1 MEARHRSSATGGRL
15 AGPFVHLRA
24 PEKTDRKKAEVSQ
37 LFSERPLARKLSFS
51 PSVDVETDLTT
62 AARDS
67 AFPACHGTVCDCE
80 SLERGRLLSFL
91 SSSVSS
97 SSSHLPSSDSLL
109 SPPSA
114 SASHSLVNNAG
125 DLSVAA
131 ATNDCLLSPVSL
143 VDLSF
148 VEPSRS
154 GDPTSLCTRTSVSSS
169 ARTSPHSAADSPSAS
184 PSESPSVSFPAF
196 SAPPELSL
204 TRLWREL
211 DAPNS
216 VVASLRFP
224 SVSRNVSVDSETPSS
239 PPKTSCSS
247 LHAHPPAELLFGFTA
262 RRWRDTGTRA
272 GSLWPASLPS
282 SRGGRARPRQTR
294 TRELDAS
301 KFRAERGGLESLC
314 SVSSFSV
321 ATAPRLRLH
330 SRGARS
336 CCGVSSSPQVRHRR
350 QTDVLRRTLRDASAS
365 LRRRN
370 EDASFRRTVLSS
382 GLQANKNVTSCLH
395 FCSRLSRVLLFSVV
409 ALLFL
414 YVASLFRAAPE
425 APGVRTLGEAPHL
438 RALQPPI
445 AFVPTPSLLFAS
457 AARDSRASS
466 SSSVSSVAFKAR
478 PVAPYTYE
486 EILKELG
493 EIQETCRSLVRVSDW
508 GRESGLSVF
517 MSRFSCGKSDACQL
531 PLVEVGDIDF
541 LSPATPTVF
550 FSGAVHGDE
559 RAGPTAAVELVRYL
573 CARYRRDGEVTFLV
587 QNRRV
592 LVMPFPNVMG
602 FAWNFREEA
611 GVDVNRDFPYQREP
625 SQCFQTVA
633 ARAVNELFRSYLIL
647 GGITWHG
654 GMRAVAYPWGSYD
667 HSQQLGRDQW
677 QSRPSPDDAAFK
689 SLARVLQ
696 QAGGLDKKNGD
707 FYYPTGSMTDLVY
720 PVVGGMED
728 WAYGA
733 SFEPS
738 PDPIS
743 VCEPAPYE
751 FPSSSLS
758 SASTSASSPSSSPS
772 SPSSPP
778 SSPSPS
784 SSPPSSPSSLR
795 SFRHLL
801 RESAKARAQGSRA
814 AREKK
819 NQEVED
825 EKEETEGKAKD
836 EVEEASGESRRLS
849 GAASRRGGDRLF
861 LRGGGDEEDAWL
873 PTGAARERDSEE
885 EVEENETFSEAEEK
899 QREGQVERRV
909 KTGKDS
915 LPSSEER
922 WKIDYKQGAKRYG
935 YPASR
940 SVYSTP
946 DVSSALFLV
955 EMHDNKAPSRV
966 SMGPRPVDR
975 PSLRLP
981 EEEELETDED
991 GGAGEKNDFLTIRNV
1006 RLALKLI
1013 EKAKPDLLFTSTP
1026 PLYQP
1031 PGAVSI
1037 FAFYPIGCNVLN
1049 DVELQIRRGRCE
1061 DLLTVSPSPSSAS
1074 SSFAPLV
1081 PELLPAWRE
1090 AEVLVREKAKT
1101 LPVRCREAGV
1111 WERRGSVSEDA
1122 DLPPADFEWWGG
1134 GGNKDITLNQ
1144 GTAEQRRNRIEIQ
1157 YKVPPEALDGDYC
1170 SVIFASFDQDWK
1182 YQEKPEPKRPPQSHI
1197 ARIRLEDY
1205 QARSSEG
1212 NGVIIGRKTW
1222 IYPASVP
1229 ALFPVVG
1236 PAGYP
1241 LIVRGD
1247 NVEGFARLDFPLA
1260 AFLPFSGTEPGQD
1273 RVPRDESASVHLFLS
1288 LGGNFNEERFRYDP
1302 FTGAFRHPRDKNQA
1316 LSIRRVDLSVGL
1328 SRPLSSLPPGRFL
1341 FAVFS
1346 DGDLLHHA
1354 VDQFLFPASSLAS
1367 FSPFFSLSSVSSVH
1381 AHSGR
1386 ASTAEHSLAS
1396 ALLLG
1401 EVPTGPLGRSELERL
1416 QQTRL
1421 ANFVKRKEQQKVNS
1435 RRSSRLSSAWSLRLA
1450 TQLRQQHPPVVAAFS
1465 LIDRRTVRGQA
1476 DVPLTALLGRTV
1488 IAQWIPDTRSEREN
1502 EGGAELETSDKNTGK
1517 EAQNGGRQG
1526 TNEKET
1532 EQAEKKGERHK
1543 DRDSEGAR
1551 RDVRSSDSL
1560 LFGASSGHRPSQS
1573 AMAVVGSSLHTP
1585 PILHAI
1591 HEKLAPLPADPAE
1604 RPASSSPPFHV
1615 TLVCLFR
1622 QETETDGRTRVHGGD
1637 AKREN
1642 AEHRTRGNAG
1652 ERGKA
1657 NGSSTSP
1664 RAEAGGGRG
1673 EEGRSFTGEGDSRK
1687 KRAERGP
1694 AEETR
1699 AIEEGGKGK
1708 ETGKERQQEERLL
1721 EQSERN
1727 AARTLLGNLVG
1738 YLRLIYRVNPIGAP
1752 SRKQE
1757 KEEAPES
1764 ATPPSVRLD
1773 AELCET
1779 SMGVP
1784 PSAPLYLR
1792 FHEDCCPPLTLY
1804 PSSRP
1809 RFSLAEA
1816 AGVPPQA
1823 QGFLGRLLG
1832 VGDGGEPT
1840 KARSQGETQAA
1851 GSWILPSEAQSLLS
1865 LSNCRCGPGTIVT
1878 VATEPSASYSLHE
1891 ASSFSPFSSN
1901 RFFLPPADTVDS
1913 QQRRTLACSL
1923 GLVPPVPGEFDA
1935 KEETNTPRLPFPL
1948 TGAASSISA
1957 SPFLSRF
1964 ICGNSG
1970 RASWRQWS
1978 ARRSVS
1984 GVRTQEGRWQTQ
1996 REGREAGIGHGGFV
2010 STVEESEGHR
2020 ASSDEEFADFVAFV
2034 NTPGETREGRDG
2046 PPQYHLIV
2054 ASIIGLIGLVCIVS
2068 PCLISV
2074 YNCFTSRRA
2083 SSVAPLSAHP
2093 RAGSTPFDEFPEF
2106 HSGEET
2112 EEGGGA
2118 SAVSSPV
2125 GEPDRFRN
2133 VVDAFA
2139 KARGERRGDRAE
2151 RREGG
2156 KGIVASRDLF
2166 ASRLTGEA
2174 DSIHSHEA
2182 GDAVSPASRGL
2193 SAGSGKGVGYEPFFS
2208 IAGDDSDE
2216 DVGGFS

>member
-1 MEARHRSSATGGRL
+1 MEANHRSSATGGRL
-15 AGPFVHLRA
+15 AGPCMHHRA
-24 PEKTDRKKAEVSQ
+24 TEKTDRKKAEVSQ

-51 PSVDVETDLTT
+51 PSVDVETERTT

-67 AFPACHGTVCDCE
+67 TSPPYLGTACDCR
-80 SLERGRLLSFL
+80 SLGRGRLLLFM

-97 SSSHLPSSDSLL
+97 SSSHLSSSDSLI
-109 SPPSA
+109 SPSSTA
-114 SASHSLVNNAG
+114 TSHSLVKSARN
-125 DLSVAA
+125 LSVDAA
-131 ATNDCLLSPVSL
+131 ADDCFVSPVSSL
-143 VDLSF
+143 GLSF
-148 VEPSRS
+148 VEASRS
-154 GDPTSLCTRTSVSSS
+154 GDPSSSLCTHTSVSSN
-169 ARTSPHSAADSPSAS
+169 ARISPRSAADSLSAS
-184 PSESPSVSFPAF
+184 PSESPSVSFLASSAPPAF
-196 SAPPELSL
+196 SLA
-204 TRLWREL
+204 RLCREL
-211 DAPNS
+211 DA
-216 VVASLRFP
+216 
-224 SVSRNVSVDSETPSS
+224 SVDSETLSS
-239 PPKTSCSS
+239 LPTPSCSS
-247 LHAHPPAELLFGFTA
+247 LRAQSPAELLFGLTR
-262 RRWRDTGTRA
+262 RRWRDARTRP
-272 GSLWPASLPS
+272 GSFCPESLLS
-282 SRGGRARPRQTR
+282 SRGGTTRPRQAR
-294 TRELDAS
+294 ARELVAS
-301 KFRAERGGLESLC
+301 KYRAEQGGLESFC
-314 SVSSFSV
+314 SVSSISV
-321 ATAPRLRLH
+321 ATAPRLRLN
-330 SRGARS
+330 SRGDRP
-336 CCGVSSSPQVRHRR
+336 CRGVSSSQEKHLG
-350 QTDVLRRTLRDASAS
+350 QTEVLPRTMRDASAS

-370 EDASFRRTVLSS
+370 EDASFRRTVLTSV
-382 GLQANKNVTSCLH
+382 LQANKNVTSCLPP
-395 FCSRLSRVLLFSVV
+395 CYRLSRVLLFSVV
-409 ALLFL
+409 AVLLI
-414 YVASLFRAAPE
+414 YVASLFRAAPT
-425 APGVRTLGEAPHL
+425 APGVRTLGEAPQL
-438 RALQPPI
+438 RALHPPF

-457 AARDSRASS
+457 AARDPVPSS

-517 MSRFSCGKSDACQL
+517 MSRFSCGTSDACQL

-587 QNRRV
+587 RNRRV
-592 LVMPFPNVMG
+592 LVMPFPNVLG

-611 GVDVNRDFPYQREP
+611 GVDVNRDFPYQRQS
-625 SQCFQTVA
+625 SQCFQSVA
-633 ARAVNELFRSYLIL
+633 ARAINEVFRSHLIL

-667 HSQQLGRDQW
+667 HSQQLGRDRW
-677 QSRPSPDDAAFK
+677 QSRASPDDAAFK

-696 QAGGLDKKNGD
+696 RAGGLDKENGD
-707 FYYPTGSMTDLVY
+707 FYYPTGSMTNLVY
-720 PVVGGMED
+720 PVSGGMED

-751 FPSSSLS
+751 LPSASLS
-758 SASTSASSPSSSPS
+758 SASTSASSPSSSSPS

-778 SSPSPS
+778 SSPSSP
-784 SSPPSSPSSLR
+784 SSPPSSPSLR
-795 SFRHLL
+795 SFRHLF
-801 RESAKARAQGSRA
+801 RESTKARAQGSRA
-814 AREKK
+814 AREEK
-819 NQEVED
+819 NQEVEHAQ
-825 EKEETEGKAKD
+825 EETEEQTKD
-836 EVEEASGESRRLS
+836 EGEEASRESRRVS
-849 GAASRRGGDRLF
+849 GAGSRRGGHKLL

-873 PTGAARERDSEE
+873 PRGDVRERDSEE
-885 EVEENETFSEAEEK
+885 EVGENGTASGAEEK
-899 QREGQVERRV
+899 QREGEVERRA
-909 KTGKDS
+909 KSGTDS
-915 LPSSEER
+915 LHSSEER

-975 PSLRLP
+975 PSLLLP
-981 EEEELETDED
+981 EEEEVETDED

-1006 RLALKLI
+1006 RLALKFI

-1061 DLLTVSPSPSSAS
+1061 DLLTVSPSFPSSAA
-1074 SSFAPLV
+1074 SSFVPMV

-1090 AEVLVREKAKT
+1090 AEMLVREKAKT

-1122 DLPPADFEWWGG
+1122 DLPPAEFEWWGG

-1144 GTAEQRRNRIEIQ
+1144 GTAEQRRNRVEIQ

-1182 YQEKPEPKRPPQSHI
+1182 YQQNPEPKMPPQSHI
-1197 ARIRLEDY
+1197 ARLRLEDY

-1212 NGVIIGRKTW
+1212 NAVIVGRKTW
-1222 IYPASVP
+1222 MYPASVP

-1260 AFLPFSGTEPGQD
+1260 AFLPSSGLKPRQD
-1273 RVPRDESASVHLFLS
+1273 RLPREASASVQLFLN

-1302 FTGAFRHPRDKNQA
+1302 FTGAFRHPRDKNHA
-1316 LSIRRVDLSVGL
+1316 LSIRRVDVSVGL
-1328 SRPLSSLPPGRFL
+1328 SLPLSSLPPGRFL
-1341 FAVFS
+1341 FAVFA

-1367 FSPFFSLSSVSSVH
+1367 SSPFPLSSVTSVG
-1381 AHSGR
+1381 ALSGR
-1386 ASTAEHSLAS
+1386 GSTAEHSLAS

-1421 ANFVKRKEQQKVNS
+1421 ANFVKRKEQQKMNS

-1450 TQLRQQHPPVVAAFS
+1450 TQLRQQQLPAVVAFS

-1476 DVPLTALLGRTV
+1476 DVPLTALLGRV
-1488 IAQWIPDTRSEREN
+1488 VVAQWIPDTRSEREN
-1502 EGGAELETSDKNTGK
+1502 QGGAELETPDKNTGK
-1517 EAQNGGRQG
+1517 EAQNEGSQG
-1526 TNEKET
+1526 THQKAT
-1532 EQAEKKGERHK
+1532 EQAEKKGERHE
-1543 DRDSEGAR
+1543 DGGNEGAR
-1551 RDVRSSDSL
+1551 RDARSSDSL
-1560 LFGASSGHRPSQS
+1560 LSGASSRHRPSQS
-1573 AMAVVGSSLHTP
+1573 ALAVVGSSLHTP

-1604 RPASSSPPFHV
+1604 RPASSSPPFGV
-1615 TLVCLFR
+1615 TLVCFFR
-1622 QETETDGRTRVHGGD
+1622 QETETEGRTRARGRD
-1637 AKREN
+1637 AEREN
-1642 AEHRTRGNAG
+1642 SEDRTKGDAG
-1652 ERGKA
+1652 ERGEA
-1657 NGSSTSP
+1657 TGSSTSP
-1664 RAEAGGGRG
+1664 RVEGGGGTG
-1673 EEGRSFTGEGDSRK
+1673 EEGRSFTGEGESWK
-1687 KRAERGP
+1687 GRAERGP
-1694 AEETR
+1694 AKETGT
-1699 AIEEGGKGK
+1699 IEESEKGK
-1708 ETGKERQQEERLL
+1708 ETGKERQREERLL
-1721 EQSERN
+1721 EHSERN

-1764 ATPPSVRLD
+1764 ETPPSVRLE

-1784 PSAPLYLR
+1784 PNAPLYLR

-1809 RFSLAEA
+1809 IFNLAGA
-1816 AGVPPQA
+1816 ASVPPQA

-1832 VGDGGEPT
+1832 VSGGEETT
-1840 KARSQGETQAA
+1840 KTRSQGETQAA

-1878 VATEPSASYSLHE
+1878 LTTEPSASYSLHE

-1923 GLVPPVPGEFDA
+1923 GLIPPVPGEFDA
-1935 KEETNTPRLPFPL
+1935 KEKINTPRFPFPL
-1948 TGAASSISA
+1948 ASAAPSISA

-1978 ARRSVS
+1978 ARRSAS
-1984 GVRTQEGRWQTQ
+1984 GVRTQEGRWPRQ
-1996 REGREAGIGHGGFV
+1996 REGWEAGSGHGGFV
-2010 STVEESEGHR
+2010 SSVEESEGDR
-2020 ASSDEEFADFVAFV
+2020 VSSDEEFADFVTFV

-2046 PPQYHLIV
+2046 LPYHLIV

-2083 SSVAPLSAHP
+2083 SSVAPLPAHP

-2112 EEGGGA
+2112 EEGRGA
-2118 SAVSSPV
+2118 SGVSFPA
-2125 GEPDRFRN
+2125 GEPDRLRN

-2139 KARGERRGDRAE
+2139 KARGEGRGDRAL

-2156 KGIVASRDLF
+2156 KGIVANSNLF
-2166 ASRLTGEA
+2166 SSRLTGEA
-2174 DSIHSHEA
+2174 DTLHSHEA
-2182 GDAVSPASRGL
+2182 GDAVSPPSRGL
-2193 SAGSGKGVGYEPFFS
+2193 SAGSGKGASYEPFFS
-2208 IAGDDSDE
+2208 TAGDDSDE